1 MSWTR
6 NLTHGLALR
15 LAAAGVGTY
24 RETGAYTATETG
36 IVIATVPQDPPRLLA
51 ITPYPLATHP
61 THADEVVGLQ
71 VRARSAGADPRD
83 ALDLV
88 DAVHDAIGGATH
100 LDLAGVIVHRVER
113 RASAPMGRD
122 ANGRYEHA
130 DTYHL
135 QAHHPTLH
143 RI

>member
-1 MSWTR
+1 MSGWTST
-6 NLTHGLALR
+6 LAHGLALH

-24 RETGAYTATETG
+24 RASGAYTATETG
-36 IVIATVPQDPPRLLA
+36 IIVGAVPPDPPRIIVL
-51 ITPYPLATHP
+51 TPYPLNTS
-61 THADEVVGLQ
+61 TQADELVGLQ
-71 VRARSAGADPRD
+71 VRARSAAGDPRD

-88 DAVHDAIGGATH
+88 DAVHDVIGGATH
-100 LDLAGVIVHRVER
+100 LDLAGAIVHQIQR
-113 RASAPMGRD
+113 RASAPMGTD

-135 QAHHPTLH
+135 QAHHPTPH